1 MRFSGASG
9 TNGDVV
15 MAFDPQVQSVCVP
28 PARDIPM
35 PKRRM
40 EDASGKKHSVTALD
54 RSGKAHEASRVAH
67 RNLNIRSSLQLE

>member
-1 MRFSGASG
+1 MRVSGASG

-15 MAFDPQVQSVCVP
+15 MAFDHQVQSVCCIRL
-28 PARDIPM
+28 ARDIPM

-54 RSGKAHEASRVAH
+54 RSGKAHEASKAAH
-67 RNLNIRSSLQLE
+67 EKSEHQK